1 MASRSDMIAGP
12 GRVSCWIIDDR
23 SAINNSIVPHPGAA
37 VEGQWF
43 ISFSFISLTLFFFF
57 LFCFVTTL
65 PVFFWL
71 QRPRRTDRYVFTGFH
86 SFLLGFT
93 GFGLVLLGFTG
104 FYWVLLGFFSR
115 SPNGSKFGSW
125 TPPGAPVFSAPPV
138 STPISTPTS
147 RPAAVAAS
155 RRCLGRRR
163 PRRRRRRRRRPQ
175 PAPVL
180 RNGAPVSSASASR
193 RWRHR
198 RRSEPSRRFPCPPA
212 FCQKQKKN

>member
-1 MASRSDMIAGP
+1 MIHF
-12 GRVSCWIIDDR
+12 VLVHFSH
-23 SAINNSIVPHPGAA
+23 SL
-37 VEGQWF
+37 F
-43 ISFSFISLTLFFFF
+43 FSFCFASLRRCLF
-57 LFCFVTTL
+57 
-65 PVFFWL
+65 FFWL

-104 FYWVLLGFFSR
+104 FYWVSLIFTGFYWVWLGFTGFYWVLLVFFSR

-163 PRRRRRRRRRPQ
+163 PRRRRRRRRPQ

-212 FCQKQKKN
+212 FCQKQKKTR